1 MLSRIVPFALALT
14 LLLASAATLAETS
27 FSSTAPLPE
36 SGQAGVDS
44 ALQDAL
50 ARLLVRVTG
59 RRGAAELADRFPPA
73 TSIVRQFRVING
85 GRLEAE
91 FDEPLVRRVLEEAGE
106 GIWEGDRT
114 RLYLW
119 LVVNDGE
126 RWLFR
131 PVGFADT
138 PPQAMNVR
146 NVFSGALSRTFEE
159 VSALRG
165 IEIDFAPVPVPQAAG
180 QCAEKLW
187 IGDFACLPPDDD
199 RLMVLG
205 RVAVPGA
212 LEDIEWRLRE
222 DGFWQAV
229 WTSDATEAVHRV
241 TDMLAERFMARQGP
255 VRSYVL
261 QVAPVPDLQ
270 AYASLKEGLNSL
282 QAVRE
287 WQVQGAA
294 GDELTLR
301 ITSRTAESP
310 LREAA
315 GRELRPQV
323 AQHLDG
329 GAGVL
334 LDDAE
339 QLPVRFP
346 RLVEL
351 EQRQPQ
357 AFLVDLRRVDGDAP
371 GRDAADVAVMGHR
384 RRISVHRPVDEERLD
399 DVEIRQMLAAGA
411 VRVVADEDVPG
422 GHVVAELAQQHL
434 HDVREGTELN
444 RQRQPLSHDLSVTV
458 ANGRGVVHG
467 IPHHRR
473 VGAPQD
479 HQRHLVGDR

>member
-1 MLSRIVPFALALT
+1 MPVSMLSRIVPLALALT
-14 LLLASAATLAETS
+14 LLLASAATLAQTS
-27 FSSTAPLPE
+27 FSSTAPLP
-36 SGQAGVDS
+36 DS
-44 ALQDAL
+44 SQEGRDTALQDAL
-50 ARLLVRVTG
+50 ARLLVRITG

-91 FDEPLVRRVLEEAGE
+91 FDEPLVRRILEEAGE
-106 GIWEGDRT
+106 GIWEGGRT
-114 RLYLW
+114 GLYLW

-146 NVFSGALSRTFEE
+146 NVFSGALSQTFEE

-241 TDMLAERFMARQGP
+241 TDMLAERFMASQGP

-310 LREAA
+310 LREAL
-315 GRELRPQV
+315 GSLGISFELTRT
-323 AQHLDG
+323 G
-329 GAGVL
+329 
-334 LDDAE
+334 
-339 QLPVRFP
+339 
-346 RLVEL
+346 
-351 EQRQPQ
+351 
-357 AFLVDLRRVDGDAP
+357 
-371 GRDAADVAVMGHR
+371 
-384 RRISVHRPVDEERLD
+384 S
-399 DVEIRQMLAAGA
+399 
-411 VRVVADEDVPG
+411 
-422 GHVVAELAQQHL
+422 
-434 HDVREGTELN
+434 
-444 RQRQPLSHDLSVTV
+444 
-458 ANGRGVVHG
+458 
-467 IPHHRR
+467 
-473 VGAPQD
+473 
-479 HQRHLVGDR
+479 

>member
-1 MLSRIVPFALALT
+1 MRRYTRVTTLALALT

-27 FSSTAPLPE
+27 FSSTAPLPD

-59 RRGAAELADRFPPA
+59 RRGAAELAERFPPA

-114 RLYLW
+114 RLFLW

-138 PPQAMNVR
+138 PQAMNVR
-146 NVFSGALSRTFEE
+146 NVFSGALSQTFEE
-159 VSALRG
+159 VTALRG
-165 IEIDFAPVPVPQAAG
+165 IEIDFAPVLDRQAAG
-180 QCAEKLW
+180 QCADKLW
-187 IGDFACLPPDDD
+187 IGDFACLPEDDD

-222 DGFWQAV
+222 DGFWRTT
-229 WTSDATEAVHRV
+229 WESDAAEAVHRV
-241 TDMLAERFMARQGP
+241 TDMLAGRFMANQGP
-255 VRSYVL
+255 VRSYLL
-261 QVAPVPDLQ
+261 QVAPVPNLR

-287 WQVQGAA
+287 WQVQGAE
-294 GDELTLR
+294 GDALRLR

-310 LREAA
+310 LREAL
-315 GRELRPQV
+315 GSLGVSFELTRT
-323 AQHLDG
+323 G
-329 GAGVL
+329 
-334 LDDAE
+334 
-339 QLPVRFP
+339 
-346 RLVEL
+346 
-351 EQRQPQ
+351 
-357 AFLVDLRRVDGDAP
+357 
-371 GRDAADVAVMGHR
+371 
-384 RRISVHRPVDEERLD
+384 S
-399 DVEIRQMLAAGA
+399 
-411 VRVVADEDVPG
+411 
-422 GHVVAELAQQHL
+422 
-434 HDVREGTELN
+434 
-444 RQRQPLSHDLSVTV
+444 
-458 ANGRGVVHG
+458 
-467 IPHHRR
+467 
-473 VGAPQD
+473 
-479 HQRHLVGDR
+479 

>member
-1 MLSRIVPFALALT
+1 MLSRIAPSAIVPFALALT
-14 LLLASAATLAETS
+14 LLLASAATLAQTS
-27 FSSTAPLPE
+27 FSSTAPLPD
-36 SGQAGVDS
+36 SSQAGVDT

-85 GRLEAE
+85 DSLEAE

-106 GIWEGDRT
+106 GIWEGSRT
-114 RLYLW
+114 GLYLW

-138 PPQAMNVR
+138 PSQTMNVR
-146 NVFSGALSRTFEE
+146 SVFSGALSRTFEE

-165 IEIDFAPVPVPQAAG
+165 IEIDFAPAPDPHAVG

-187 IGDFACLPPDDD
+187 IGDFACLPEDDD

-222 DGFWQAV
+222 DGFWRTV

-241 TDMLAERFMARQGP
+241 TDMLAGRFMDSRGP

-261 QVAPVPDLQ
+261 QVAPVPNLQ
-270 AYASLKEGLNSL
+270 AYASLTAGLNSL

-294 GDELTLR
+294 GDELRLR

-310 LREAA
+310 LREAL
-315 GRELRPQV
+315 GSLGVSFELTRT
-323 AQHLDG
+323 G
-329 GAGVL
+329 
-334 LDDAE
+334 
-339 QLPVRFP
+339 
-346 RLVEL
+346 
-351 EQRQPQ
+351 
-357 AFLVDLRRVDGDAP
+357 
-371 GRDAADVAVMGHR
+371 
-384 RRISVHRPVDEERLD
+384 S
-399 DVEIRQMLAAGA
+399 
-411 VRVVADEDVPG
+411 
-422 GHVVAELAQQHL
+422 
-434 HDVREGTELN
+434 
-444 RQRQPLSHDLSVTV
+444 
-458 ANGRGVVHG
+458 
-467 IPHHRR
+467 
-473 VGAPQD
+473 
-479 HQRHLVGDR
+479 